1 MFDALDFKIVKML
14 QKDARISF
22 VDIAKE
28 LKVSPGLVQARFNKM
43 KKAGLIKGST
53 LILDRAQMAIKDFS
67 IGIRALDSEVEEVVK
82 YLNELEIDKVLVS
95 SWITFGL
102 YNIAA
107 IIISNDVFQV
117 HKLRQL
123 IQKHPAVKD
132 VVISINNTVYY
143 TSENVDLT
151 RTFKE

>member
-1 MFDALDFKIVKML
+1 ML

-53 LILDRAQMAIKDFS
+53 LILNSALMPIKNFS
-67 IGIRALDSEVEEVVK
+67 IGIRALDSELEEVVK
-82 YLNELEIDKVLVS
+82 YLNGLEIDEVLVL

-102 YNIAA
+102 YNISAL
-107 IIISNDVFQV
+107 IISKDVFQV
-117 HKLRQL
+117 HRLKQL

-143 TSENVDLT
+143 SENVDLT

>member
-1 MFDALDFKIVKML
+1 MFDALDFKIVRML

-53 LILDRAQMAIKDFS
+53 LILNSALMPIKNFS
-67 IGIRALDSEVEEVVK
+67 IGIRALDSELEEVVK
-82 YLNELEIDKVLVS
+82 YLNGLEIDEVLVL

-102 YNIAA
+102 YNISAL
-107 IIISNDVFQV
+107 IISKDVFQV
-117 HKLRQL
+117 HRLKQL

-143 TSENVDLT
+143 SENVDLT